1 MVVLLEDNDGSV
13 RARIA
18 KDLALFSESIGSIDT
33 SRLKGSSKVLD
44 LARMYASD
52 SRSFMEKGD
61 LYTSFS
67 AIAYAHG
74 LLDAI
79 KLVLEDA

>member
-1 MVVLLEDNDGSV
+1 MEKDDDAI
-13 RARIA
+13 RARIS
-18 KDLALFSESIGSIDT
+18 KDLTLFDESVKAIDPGKLAGS
-33 SRLKGSSKVLD
+33 RKVLE

-79 KLVLEDA
+79 KLVLSDG